1 MWGDLARKL
10 SAGSAE
16 PTSSPQSS
24 SLMSVL
30 GLRLASDRSTGHMP
44 ASSKQ
49 HGFSLPL
56 SSMHEGLLQGL
67 RPHES

>member
-1 MWGDLARKL
+1 MRGDLACKL

-16 PTSSPQSS
+16 PTSSPQSI
-24 SLMSVL
+24 SLMSVMD
-30 GLRLASDRSTGHMP
+30 LRLASDRRTGHMP
-44 ASSKQ
+44 AFSKQ

-67 RPHES
+67 CPHES